1 MARQKNRTMHRFKE
15 KNYFFLVHLTT
26 EKCGTKLKSF
36 AQKQIK

>member
-26 EKCGTKLKSF
+26 EKCGTK
-36 AQKQIK
+36 IKKLCTKAN